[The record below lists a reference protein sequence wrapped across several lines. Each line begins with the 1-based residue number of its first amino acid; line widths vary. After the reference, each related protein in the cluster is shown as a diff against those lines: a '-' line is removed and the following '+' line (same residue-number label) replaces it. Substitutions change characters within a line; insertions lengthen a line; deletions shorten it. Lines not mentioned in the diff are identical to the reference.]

1 MAEGLKPLLALQE
14 IIQDMMAHRDEDET
28 SRANQANEMEERRRQ
43 IIELIEQLEREI
55 ATLPPTPENE
65 AELRRLKDFV
75 EVKKRVLTGSTPEGK
90 HTLSLLTASFFSAT
104 ERC

>member
-43 IIELIEQLEREI
+43 IIELIEDQI
-55 ATLPPTPENE
+55 
-65 AELRRLKDFV
+65 
-75 EVKKRVLTGSTPEGK
+75 
-90 HTLSLLTASFFSAT
+90 
-104 ERC
+104 